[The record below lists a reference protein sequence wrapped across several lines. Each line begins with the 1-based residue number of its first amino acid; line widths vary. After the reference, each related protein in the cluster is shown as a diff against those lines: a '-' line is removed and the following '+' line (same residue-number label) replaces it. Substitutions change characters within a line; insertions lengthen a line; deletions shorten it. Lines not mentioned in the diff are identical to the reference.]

1 MRPARGRITC
11 GTQREKAQREKAQR
25 EKAQREKAQRER
37 DDAPERAA

>member
-25 EKAQREKAQRER
+25 EKAQRER

>member
-25 EKAQREKAQRER
+25 ER